1 MGEVPK
7 ERRRAD
13 TKPQTNRLDSSDV
26 KDLSFLDVDVTYRPI
41 PFDDVAGK
49 ITSRPVWRVRFDLAS
64 DPSQRFGLDIN
75 DEVVFGR
82 DLSGP
87 SFVDLSKYGGG
98 DLGVSRRHLMFRP
111 TPSKLFIIDLGSTN
125 GTLRNGHSIGKNTP
139 YNLANGDTIS
149 LGKLQFVV
157 RIVERPKRPT
167 GDLREKA
174 DLADALAQTAKAITS
189 QLELDEVL
197 KQVTEVAMVLTSAG
211 ETSLWL
217 VDEHSGE
224 LFIEAQQ
231 GIEDEQVKRIRL
243 PVTDSLAG
251 KVVATGEPLRASREP
266 GGDKIKVKTGYLV
279 ESVIYVPLKLGGVT
293 FGVLGAAH
301 REPGKQFT
309 PQDETLLQAIA
320 DFAAIA
326 VHNAR
331 LYAATDEALGQRVE
345 ELATLNELAVSLSST
360 LDLGTV
366 YKLLVQQLNKHW
378 QIEASG
384 LWLVNQDAK
393 TVQVYQPDGGQD
405 KDKGGA
411 ALPFRIGRGIVG
423 RVAESGEARLVK
435 DAPNHSDYDAQVDTV
450 DGVQPKTM
458 ACMPLLIKG
467 EVVGILALY
476 NKKDGFFTDQ
486 DLGRLSSFANPVA
499 TAIENARLFAQSE
512 QERATVHATINALSQ
527 PLLII
532 DDEGELVISNPAA
545 TNLVENHLAQ
555 LFEGLSGGV
564 GRTTEIQ
571 LSEETYITT
580 TEHQPDV
587 GTIVIMQDITY
598 VKKLEQ
604 ARAEFVNALSHD
616 LKGPLSSIK
625 GWAGLIEKT
634 NPSDTKNVAFSNR
647 IVKASDSLLE
657 MITQL
662 LDIALLSEVPQ
673 SYHVSCDM
681 GDIVKRAIA
690 DSEGAA
696 LAKSMKVDSQQI
708 GTPYLIKGDAS
719 RLYRSILN
727 LIDNAVKYAERD
739 TRVLVTLTYSDS
751 QVAVQVRDDGPGIPE
766 AELPHLFDRYFRGKK
781 SKDSESGVGLG
792 LVMVQATAKAHGG
805 EVSVRNVKGHGAE
818 FTISLP
824 GSLRVR

>member
-1 MGEVPK
+1 MGDVPR
-7 ERRRAD
+7 ERRRTD
-13 TKPQTNRLDSSDV
+13 IKPQTDRLSSDDI
-26 KDLSFLDVDVTYRPI
+26 KNLALLEADVTYRPI
-41 PFDDVAGK
+41 PYDDVAGRGS
-49 ITSRPVWRVRFDLAS
+49 SRPVWRVRFELSS
-64 DPSQRFGLDIN
+64 DPGQRIGLDIN

-82 DLSGP
+82 DLTGP
-87 SFVDLSKYGGG
+87 SFVDLSAYEGG
-98 DLGVSRRHLMFRP
+98 DLGVSRRHLMIRP
-111 TPSKLFIIDLGSTN
+111 TFSKLFIIDLGSTN

-139 YNLANGDTIS
+139 YSLTNGDTIS

-157 RIVERPKRPT
+157 RIVERPQRPT

-197 KQVTEVAMVLTSAG
+197 NQVTEVAMALTTAG

-231 GIEDEQVKRIRL
+231 GIEDERVRRIRL

-251 KVVATGEPLRASREP
+251 QVVATGEPVRASREP
-266 GGDKIKVKTGYLV
+266 GGAKIKVKTGYLV

-301 REPGKQFT
+301 REPGKQFA
-309 PQDETLLQAIA
+309 PQDETLLQAIG

-331 LYAATDEALGQRVE
+331 LYEATDEALGQRVE
-345 ELATLNELAVSLSST
+345 ELATLNELASSLSST

-366 YKLLVQQLNKHW
+366 YKLLVAQLNKHW
-378 QIEASG
+378 QIEASR
-384 LWLVNQDAK
+384 LWLVNQQAK
-393 TVQVYQPDGGQD
+393 TVQSYQPESTPD
-405 KDKGGA
+405 KENTL
-411 ALPFRIGRGIVG
+411 LPFRIGRGIVG
-423 RVAESGEARLVK
+423 RVAENGQARLIK
-435 DAPNHSDYDAQVDTV
+435 DATSHSDYDAQVDAPE
-450 DGVQPKTM
+450 GIQPKTM

-476 NKKDGFFTDQ
+476 NKKDGYFTDQ

-512 QERATVHATINALSQ
+512 RERATVHATVNALSQ

-532 DDEGELVISNPAA
+532 DDEGQLLISNPAA
-545 TNLVENHLAQ
+545 THLVENHLAQ

-571 LSEETYITT
+571 LGDETYITT
-580 TEHQPDV
+580 TEHQPEV

-634 NPSDTKNVAFSNR
+634 NPPENKSVTFANR
-647 IVKASDSLLE
+647 IVKASNSLLE

-673 SYHVSCDM
+673 TYHVPCNL
-681 GDIVKRAIA
+681 GDIVKKAIA

-696 LAKSMKVDSQQI
+696 LAKSMKVDAQQI
-708 GTPYLIKGDAS
+708 GTPYQIKGDAS
-719 RLYRSILN
+719 RLYRSVLN
-727 LIDNAVKYAERD
+727 LIDNAIKYAD
-739 TRVLVTLTYSDS
+739 KNTRVLVTLTFSNER
-751 QVAVQVRDDGPGIPE
+751 VVIQVRDDGPGIPE
-766 AELPHLFDRYFRGKK
+766 AELPHLFDRYFRGKGLK
-781 SKDSESGVGLG
+781 EHEAGVGLG
-792 LVMVQATAKAHGG
+792 LMMVQATAKAHGG
-805 EVSVRNVKGHGAE
+805 EVAVRNVKGHGAE
-818 FTISLP
+818 FSILLP